1 MSHVEMAA
9 LFLRKARQDLVAAET
24 LSVTPG
30 VSDEIVGFHCQ
41 QAAEKLL
48 KAWLTRRARP
58 FPRTHN
64 LLTLLELVET
74 AGGTP
79 PPDVQEI
86 DTLTPY
92 GVFLRYDELETGAVL
107 ERERALEL
115 VRGLEEW
122 VVKSGG

>member
-1 MSHVEMAA
+1 M
-9 LFLRKARQDLVAAET
+9 
-24 LSVTPG
+24 
-30 VSDEIVGFHCQ
+30 SDEIVGFHCQ

-48 KAWLTRRARP
+48 KAWLTQRAQP

-74 AGGTP
+74 AGGKL

-92 GVFLRYDELETGAVL
+92 GVFLRYDEPEADAVL

-115 VRGLEEW
+115 VRSLEAW
-122 VVKSGG
+122 VVKSGGSPKTS

>member
-1 MSHVEMAA
+1 
-9 LFLRKARQDLVAAET
+9 L
-24 LSVTPG
+24 
-30 VSDEIVGFHCQ
+30 SDEIVGFHCQ

-48 KAWLTRRARP
+48 KAWLTQRAQP

-64 LLTLLELVET
+64 LLTLLELVEA
-74 AGGTP
+74 AGGKP
-79 PPDVQEI
+79 PPDLQEV

-92 GVFLRYDELETGAVL
+92 GVFLRYDEPAADAVL

-122 VVKSGG
+122 VASSG